1 MGVQGVPV
9 LNARGSPAFGA
20 HPSYVAGRPS
30 VCVSPQWGSRC
41 LWARSACA
49 FSAGDLEVHS
59 VTDAA
64 AGSWIPWCMGE
75 DGVPRFMSAGSQN
88 VTSLGNGVFADVIWS
103 R

>member
-1 MGVQGVPV
+1 M
-9 LNARGSPAFGA
+9 
-20 HPSYVAGRPS
+20 
-30 VCVSPQWGSRC
+30 
-41 LWARSACA
+41 

-64 AGSWIPWCMGE
+64 AGSWIAWCMGE

-88 VTSLGNGVFADVIWS
+88 VTSLGNGVFADVIRS